1 MQLHL
6 HLYIVLN
13 YTKKSNEKFS
23 KEKKTFMHA
32 LHVLLILM
40 FKIFYILLNI
50 LERKSEMDKRH
61 TENLAKE
68 LSEVRSAHL
77 EDQQRMHDGKIHYIP

>member
-1 MQLHL
+1 
-6 HLYIVLN
+6 
-13 YTKKSNEKFS
+13 
-23 KEKKTFMHA
+23 MHA

-40 FKIFYILLNI
+40 FKILYILLF

-68 LSEVRSAHL
+68 LAEVRSAHL

>member
-1 MQLHL
+1 
-6 HLYIVLN
+6 
-13 YTKKSNEKFS
+13 
-23 KEKKTFMHA
+23 MHA

-40 FKIFYILLNI
+40 FKILYILLNI

-68 LSEVRSAHL
+68 LAEVRSAHL
-77 EDQQRMHDGKIHYIP
+77 EDQQRMHDGKIHYIPQFTRVLNSLFQPFCIKS

>member
-1 MQLHL
+1 
-6 HLYIVLN
+6 
-13 YTKKSNEKFS
+13 
-23 KEKKTFMHA
+23 MHA

-40 FKIFYILLNI
+40 FKILYILLNI

-68 LSEVRSAHL
+68 LAEVRSVHL

>member
-1 MQLHL
+1 
-6 HLYIVLN
+6 
-13 YTKKSNEKFS
+13 
-23 KEKKTFMHA
+23 MHA

-40 FKIFYILLNI
+40 FKIYILLNI

-68 LSEVRSAHL
+68 LAEVRSAHL